1 MSMKVREW
9 GGVKGSKIEKRK
21 SEGGRV
27 CRVLPSNAEDNKM
40 RHLQRRLKTI
50 RDTDKH
56 SDR

>member
-9 GGVKGSKIEKRK
+9 GGVRGSKIEKRGC
-21 SEGGRV
+21 EGGRV
-27 CRVLPSNAEDNKM
+27 CKVLPSNAEDNMM
-40 RHLQRRLKTI
+40 RHLQRHLKNI